1 MSDVPTH
8 ILLVEDN
15 PDDARLLRDLL
26 AEADHGRF
34 RLTHVDRLAAG
45 IACVQKGGIALM
57 LLDLSLP
64 DSLALETLNHVHA
77 EATGIPIVVLT
88 GVEDEVLGLQLI
100 QRGAQDYLV
109 KSQVTG
115 PLLRRSLHYAIERAR
130 MANELRDK
138 TTLLQSVL
146 DSVADGVVMA
156 DETGAFKVWNPAASR
171 IVGSGPAP
179 LQIDEWTSHYNLFL
193 SDKATPYPPRALPLA
208 KAIQGES
215 VNDELIYIRNSQKI
229 HEAWLSV
236 SARPLRDDTGRI
248 KGGVAVFRDITER
261 RRTEEALRNTQEQY
275 RLLVTR
281 ANDII
286 YRTDPMGRFTFV
298 NPVAMRIMKYTEQEL
313 LGHRFVE
320 LIHPDHRDAAER
332 FYGHQFVR
340 RRPSTYYEFIALAKD
355 GTEVWIGQ
363 NVQVLQEAGKVIG
376 FQAVARDIT
385 ERKRAEEAR
394 LESEER
400 LRSIMQST
408 DNAII
413 VMDTEGLT
421 IFWNRGAEKCFGYAA
436 EEMVGQPVTR
446 IVPERFREAHQRGIQ
461 RVAEAGR
468 LTVQRSMFELI
479 GLRKD
484 ASEFPIEFSLA
495 TWSAQSKL
503 FITAVI
509 RDITERRSAEA
520 AVRESEA
527 RYRRLIES
535 LPAAV
540 YTCDREGRVTL
551 YNQAAISLWGQEPE
565 RGKDLWCGPW
575 KIYRPDGTPLPID
588 HCPMA
593 VAMREGRMI
602 RGVEI
607 VIERPDGTKRNI
619 LPHPDPICDASG
631 TVVGFVDMLMDIT
644 ERKQAEEER
653 QKLARDRLLLLD
665 STGDGIYGL
674 DLEGRCSFINKA
686 GAKMLGYQPDEL
698 MGRDMH
704 EAVHHSFPDG
714 TPYPRE
720 QCRIYEAFT
729 TRQSRHV
736 DREVFWRKDGSSF
749 PTAYSSYPVFEQD
762 ILTGAVVTFVDITER
777 KRLEEERSHRAA
789 RLVGQQSALTALTQ
803 SRLFQSSEL
812 KPTLQHITAIA
823 ARTLDI
829 ERVGI
834 WRFDRNR
841 SLLQCI
847 DLFEL
852 SHGRHTAGVTLS
864 VESFPLYFEALAA
877 SQIIAADDVHTDER
891 TRELSNS
898 FLSPACINSMMDVPI
913 YLFGRLE
920 GVICH
925 EHVGPARHWTE
936 DEQMFAVAMS
946 NLVTLA
952 YEQGERRRAEE
963 QLQHSQE
970 QLRNLTGRLE
980 SIQEEERIRISREVH
995 DKLGQD
1001 LTGVKLELAFLRDQ
1015 LAEAGPAVLARIEA
1029 LTKQVDG
1036 TMQSV
1041 RRIATELRP
1050 VVLDQLGLIAAIEW
1064 QAGEFQARTG
1074 ITCTLNLY
1082 LRAVSLSI
1090 THSTGVFRIFQEIL
1104 TNVARHAGASRVDIS
1119 MQEHRGHLV
1128 LRVTD
1133 NGRGITDD
1141 QLSGSKSLGLLGMRE
1156 RALLLGGETLI
1167 ERNPDKGT
1175 TVKVRI
1181 PMDPPQPDP
1190 RDGDGDAPEFV

>member
-1 MSDVPTH
+1 MSDVPMH

-15 PDDARLLRDLL
+15 NGDARLLRLLL
-26 AEADHGRF
+26 AEADPNHF
-34 RLTHVDRLAAG
+34 KLTHVDRLAAG
-45 IACVQKGGIALM
+45 IACVQNGGIDLV

-64 DSLALETLNHVHA
+64 DTHGFETLHLMHA
-77 EATGIPIVVLT
+77 AAMGIPIVVLT
-88 GVEDEVLGLQLI
+88 GIEDEALGLQLI

-156 DETGAFKVWNPAASR
+156 DETGAFKVWNPAAVQ
-171 IVGSGPAP
+171 IIGSGPAA
-179 LQIDEWTSHYNLFL
+179 LQIDEWTSHYSLFL
-193 SDKATPYPPRALPLA
+193 PDMSTPYPPRALPLV

-215 VNDELIYIRNSQKI
+215 INEELIYIRNSKA

-236 SARPLRDDTGRI
+236 NARPLRDDTGRI

-275 RLLVTR
+275 RLLVTK

-286 YRTDPMGRFTFV
+286 YRTDPMGWFTFV

-313 LGHRFVE
+313 LGRRFVE
-320 LIHPDHRDAAER
+320 LIHPDYRDAAER
-332 FYGHQFVR
+332 FYGRQFVR
-340 RRPSTYYEFIALAKD
+340 RRPSTYYEFLALAKD
-355 GTEVWIGQ
+355 GTEIWIGQ
-363 NVQVLQEAGKVIG
+363 NVQILQEEGKVIG

-385 ERKRAEEAR
+385 ERKHAEEAR

-400 LRSIMQST
+400 LRSIVQST

-413 VMDTEGLT
+413 VMDTEGQA

-446 IVPERFREAHQRGIQ
+446 IIPERFREAHQRGIQ
-461 RVAEAGR
+461 RVAAAGR
-468 LTVQRSMFELI
+468 LTVQVSMFELI

-484 ASEFPIEFSLA
+484 GTEFPLEFSLA
-495 TWSAQSKL
+495 AWTAQSKL
-503 FITAVI
+503 FITAI
-509 RDITERRSAEA
+509 IHDITQRKLAEA
-520 AVRESEA
+520 ALRESET
-527 RYRRLIES
+527 RYRQLIES
-535 LPAAV
+535 LPTAV
-540 YTCDREGRVTL
+540 YTCDNHGRITL
-551 YNQAAISLWGQEPE
+551 YNQAAAGLWGREPDST
-565 RGKDLWCGPW
+565 DLWSGSW
-575 KIYRPDGTPLPID
+575 RMYRTDGTSLAHD
-588 HCPMA
+588 ECPMA
-593 VAMREGRMI
+593 VAMREGRPV
-602 RGVEI
+602 RDVEI
-607 VIERPDGTKRNI
+607 VIERPDGTKRNV
-619 LPHPDPICDASG
+619 LPHPDPIFDASG
-631 TVVGFVDMLMDIT
+631 AVIGSVNMLVDIT
-644 ERKQAEEER
+644 ERKQTEEER

-665 STGDGIYGL
+665 STGDGIYGV

-698 MGRDMH
+698 MGQDMH
-704 EAVHHSFPDG
+704 EAIHHSFPDG
-714 TPYPRE
+714 NPYPRE
-720 QCRIYEAFT
+720 QCPIYEAFA

-736 DREVFWRKDGSSF
+736 DHEVLWRKDGSSF
-749 PTAYSSYPVFEQD
+749 PAAYSSYPVFEQD
-762 ILTGAVVTFVDITER
+762 IITGAVVTFIDITER
-777 KRLEEERSHRAA
+777 KRLEEERSDRAA
-789 RLVGQQSALTALTQ
+789 RLVRQQTALTALTQ

-812 KPTLQHITAIA
+812 MPTLQHITAIA
-823 ARTLDI
+823 ARTLNI

-834 WRFDRNR
+834 WRFDRNHG
-841 SLLQCI
+841 SLQCI

-852 SHGRHTAGVTLS
+852 SHGCHTAGMTLS
-864 VESFPLYFEALAA
+864 VESFPLYFAALAA

-1015 LAEAGPAVLARIEA
+1015 LAEAGPAVFDRIEA

-1064 QAGEFQARTG
+1064 QAGEFQTKTG

-1082 LRAVSLSI
+1082 LRAVSLPI

-1119 MQEHRGHLV
+1119 MHEHKGHLV
-1128 LRVTD
+1128 LRVSD

-1141 QLSGSKSLGLLGMRE
+1141 ELCGSKSLGLLGMRE
-1156 RALLLGGETLI
+1156 RALLLGGETMI
-1167 ERNPDKGT
+1167 ARNPDKGT

-1190 RDGDGDAPEFV
+1190 RDGDEEPAGSV